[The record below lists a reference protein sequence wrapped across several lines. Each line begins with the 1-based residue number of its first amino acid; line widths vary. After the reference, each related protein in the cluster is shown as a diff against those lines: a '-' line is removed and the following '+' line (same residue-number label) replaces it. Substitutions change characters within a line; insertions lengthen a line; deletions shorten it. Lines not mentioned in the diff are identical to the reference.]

1 MSVPSLAIGQ
11 PLLKDRI
18 PRGGL
23 CGVKALAFLPLLA
36 LVFTVI
42 SSPAKDGKVQTP
54 AVDMAFQAR
63 APQFTQPV
71 PSSKVW
77 QAMKPAMARQFVQPV
92 AAAASDKTD
101 GMALVGKSS
110 DSSLGRRAMLG
121 SALAATAMVPIAQ
134 AGGSAVGR
142 WSIDD
147 KYKDD
152 PEAAVEE
159 IRRQQAEGEE
169 RRKQRLKKN
178 QRTKAE
184 VAADEE
190 KQELPIKV
198 ALGLGA
204 LAVPFFA
211 ANLGRLGTKVAS
223 GGKNDGYSTTKGR
236 QTAARGRGKQ
246 AAPPA
251 KKGFFR

>member
-1 MSVPSLAIGQ
+1 MSAPSLAIGQ

-18 PRGGL
+18 ARGGL

-42 SSPAKDGKVQTP
+42 SSPAKDGNVQTP

-77 QAMKPAMARQFVQPV
+77 QAMKPAMARQFVQPA

-121 SALAATAMVPIAQ
+121 SALAGTAMVPIAQ
-134 AGGSAVGR
+134 AANAVGR

-147 KYKDD
+147 KYKND

-159 IRRQQAEGEE
+159 IRKQQAEGEE
-169 RRKQRLKKN
+169 RRKKRLKRDS
-178 QRTKAE
+178 RTEEEIKAE
-184 VAADEE
+184 KEQQQLPVLAAGG
-190 KQELPIKV
+190 LV
-198 ALGLGA
+198 ALS
-204 LAVPFFA
+204 VPFFA

-223 GGKNDGYSTTKGR
+223 GGKDDGYGRTTKGR
-236 QTAARGRGKQ
+236 QTTARGK
-246 AAPPA
+246 APPAA

>member
-11 PLLKDRI
+11 PLLKDGV

-23 CGVKALAFLPLLA
+23 SVKALAFLPLLA

-42 SSPAKDGKVQTP
+42 SSPAKDGKMQTP

-134 AGGSAVGR
+134 AGGNAVGR

-159 IRRQQAEGEE
+159 IRRQQAEGEA
-169 RRKQRLKKN
+169 RRKKRLK
-178 QRTKAE
+178 QDSRTKE
-184 VAADEE
+184 EIKADEE
-190 KQELPIKV
+190 KQQVPVLAAGGLV
-198 ALGLGA
+198 ALS
-204 LAVPFFA
+204 VPFFA

-223 GGKNDGYSTTKGR
+223 GGKDDGYGRTTKGR
-236 QTAARGRGKQ
+236 QTTARGKG